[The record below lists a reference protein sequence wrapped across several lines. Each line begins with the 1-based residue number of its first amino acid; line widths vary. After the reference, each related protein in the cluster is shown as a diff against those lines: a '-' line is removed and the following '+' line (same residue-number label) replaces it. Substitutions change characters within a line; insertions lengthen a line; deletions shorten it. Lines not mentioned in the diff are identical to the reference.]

1 MDNKHTQAFAKQV
14 QNNIDREIDFQ
25 LKVDFVKCLSE
36 KQHNNAMSAII
47 RGTGRMRVST
57 TEVYSYCIKNNIKPA
72 NPNGHFRIKDE
83 LAQQEIDF
91 SPQKTDY
98 SKFSSG
104 DEIKHNSKDGF
115 VLDNDLDKKEL
126 YIEYSDGEYDTI
138 NY

>member
-1 MDNKHTQAFAKQV
+1 MENKHTQAFAKQV
-14 QNNIDREIDFQ
+14 QDNLDREIDFQ
-25 LKVDFVKCLSE
+25 SKVDFVKCLSE

-57 TEVYSYCIKNNIKPA
+57 VEIYSYCIKNKIKPE
-72 NPNGHFRIKDE
+72 NKNGHFRIKE
-83 LAQQEIDF
+83 ALAQQEIDF

-98 SKFSSG
+98 SKFNSG
-104 DEIKHNSKDGF
+104 DEIKHNSKEAF